1 MKIQNVKTLKGGSL
15 NTTKLYETDQD
26 SFIRKYVRLDSD
38 REYGYVRWY
47 SQFKK
52 LQRFNQMFP
61 GLVPEIRDIGEENNH
76 AYVEMEY
83 VPNLDIKTLFQKNLL
98 AGQQVIELNT
108 ALWKSFDLIHSH
120 RYKHCASSLSLY
132 FIEEVEQKLNDAR
145 KFSEFEKFYQLGSY
159 TYQGKT
165 VRGLNKTYQ
174 KFKKLFNGSITEE
187 SYVHGNPTLENMLY
201 DPLTKKVTFIDLY
214 EEGIV
219 DSKLADYSMVLQCS
233 HSLYGVYNDHGIAVN
248 GNAASSDAAVPSEL
262 IRFNDIFNSTLADRC
277 SDQEL
282 ALIKLFE
289 ATQFFRMLP
298 FKCHAGYVDAAKFFY
313 VHACYLVN
321 DLL

>member
-15 NTTKLYETDQD
+15 NTTKLYETENDR
-26 SFIRKYVRLDSD
+26 FVRKYVRLDSD

-61 GLVPEIRDIGEENNH
+61 NLVPEIRNIGEENNH

-83 VPNLDIKTLFQKNLL
+83 VPNLDIKTLFQQNILDQNQIL
-98 AGQQVIELNT
+98 ELNDS
-108 ALWKSFDLIHSH
+108 LWQAFDLIHSH
-120 RYKHCASSLSLY
+120 RYKHCANSLSLY

-145 KFSEFEKFYQLGSY
+145 KFSEFEKFYQLESY
-159 TYQGKT
+159 LYQGKP
-165 VRGLNKTYQ
+165 VAGINKTYK
-174 KFKKLFNGSITEE
+174 KFKKLFNFEITEE

-201 DPLTKKVTFIDLY
+201 DPRAKKVTFIDLY

-219 DSKLADYSMVLQCS
+219 DSRLADYSMVLQCS
-233 HSLYGVYNDHGIAVN
+233 NSLYGVYNDHALTINENSV
-248 GNAASSDAAVPSEL
+248 SSDAVVPSGL
-262 IRFNDIFNSTLADRC
+262 IEFNNIFNKSLTARC
-277 SDQEL
+277 NSKEL
-282 ALIKLFE
+282 LLIKLFE

-298 FKCHAGYVDAAKFFY
+298 FKCHAGNIDAAKFFY